1 MGRVGIRVDSET
13 NFAKIRK
20 GSTMKKSNHSF
31 HGIRCSTGSDA
42 YIEATA
48 KPWTPKKGTVV
59 RKELRK

>member
-1 MGRVGIRVDSET
+1 MGQVEIRVDSET

-31 HGIRCSTGSDA
+31 RGIRCGTGSDA

-48 KPWTPKKGTVV
+48 KPWTPKKGTVIRREF
-59 RKELRK
+59 RK

>member
-1 MGRVGIRVDSET
+1 MGRVRIRVDPET

-20 GSTMKKSNHSF
+20 GSTMKKTNHSF
-31 HGIRCSTGSDA
+31 RGISCGTGRDA

-59 RKELRK
+59 RKEFRK